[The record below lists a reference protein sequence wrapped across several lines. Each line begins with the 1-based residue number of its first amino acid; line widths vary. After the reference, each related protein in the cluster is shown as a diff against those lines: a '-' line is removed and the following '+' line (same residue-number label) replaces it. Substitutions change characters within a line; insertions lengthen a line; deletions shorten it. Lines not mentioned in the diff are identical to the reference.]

1 MTVVKTVLAALI
13 IFGVL
18 IFSHEFG
25 HFITAKL
32 CGIKV
37 NEFAV
42 GMGPAI
48 FKKQK
53 GETLYSLRAL
63 PIGGFNS
70 LEGEDEDSD
79 AVGAFSKA
87 PVSSRILV
95 IIAGATM
102 NFIVGFLILTILTA
116 TSANIASTTISFFY
130 DDAATHESGLQI
142 GDTIISIDGRRM
154 LTVDDIVYELAR
166 IKDAKADFVVERN
179 GERVT
184 LNDVTFDSY
193 YDEELETNQVI
204 LDFKVYAKPKT
215 FANVMK
221 ESALWTLSVGRSIF
235 VSIVD
240 LLTGHVSVNQL
251 SGPVGIVSV
260 ISESASRGMY
270 YVSYLAAFI
279 SVNLGIVN
287 LLPLPALDGGRL
299 LLLVFEAIFRRKI
312 NPKYEAVINIVGM
325 VLLLGLMMFVTYND
339 ISKLIR

>member
-1 MTVVKTVLAALI
+1 MTVVKTVLSALI

-25 HFITAKL
+25 HFITAKM
-32 CGIKV
+32 CGIRV

-70 LEGEDEDSD
+70 LEGEDDDSD
-79 AVGAFSKA
+79 EVGAFSKA

-95 IIAGATM
+95 IIAGALM
-102 NFIVGFLILTILTA
+102 NFIVGFIILSILTS
-116 TSANIASTTISFFY
+116 TSAVLASTTVSYFY
-130 DDAATHESGLQI
+130 DGASTHESGLEI
-142 GDTIISIDGRRM
+142 GDKILSIDGRRM

-166 IKDAKADFVVERN
+166 IRDGKADFVVERD
-179 GERVT
+179 GEKVE
-184 LNDVTFDSY
+184 LDDITFDTY
-193 YDEELETNQVI
+193 YDEEIGSNQVV

-215 FANVMK
+215 FANVVS

-240 LLTGHVSVNQL
+240 LITGHVSVNQL

-260 ISESASRGMY
+260 ISESASRGLY

-279 SVNLGIVN
+279 SINLGIVN

-299 LLLVFEAIFRRKI
+299 LLLIFEAIFRKKI
-312 NPKYEAVINIVGM
+312 NPKYEAIINVAGM
-325 VLLLGLMMFVTYND
+325 VLLLALMMFVTYND
-339 ISKLIR
+339 ITKLIR